1 VTTPALPS
9 ESDHYATLLL
19 DLKDRIASAQVR
31 AAIAVN
37 TELVSL
43 YWHVGHA
50 LNNRVQAAGWG
61 AKVLERLSADLKR
74 AFPDLNGFSPRNL
87 RYMRQ
92 FASSWDAP
100 DFWQAPLAKLS
111 WYHHLTLLEKL
122 ETPEQRLWYAQAT
135 LEHGWSRNVLV
146 HQIESQA
153 LERHGAAQ
161 TNFERTL
168 PALHSDLTRD
178 LLKDPYTFDFLTL
191 GQAAQE
197 RDLERGLINHMRAFL
212 LELGVGFAFLGNQY
226 RLEVGGEEFFVDL
239 LFYHVR
245 LHCYVVVELKV
256 TAFKP
261 EFAGKL
267 SFYVTAVNRDL
278 RRDGDA
284 PTIGILLCKTKND
297 VVVEYA
303 LSETQQPIGVATYTL
318 AEALPQEL
326 EGVLPTVAQLEAELQ
341 RSPVEN
347 TDGAQ

>member
-1 VTTPALPS
+1 VSEPALPP
-9 ESDHYATLLL
+9 EPDDYAGLLL
-19 DLKDRIASAQVR
+19 ELQQRIASAQVR
-31 AAIAVN
+31 AVVAVN
-37 TELVSL
+37 TELVAL

-50 LNNRVQAAGWG
+50 LNERVRAAGWG
-61 AKVLERLSADLKR
+61 AKTLERLSGDLKR

-100 DFWQAPLAKLS
+100 DFWQPPVAKLS
-111 WYHHLTLLEKL
+111 WSHHVVLLEKL
-122 ETPEQRLWYAQAT
+122 DTLESRLWYAQAT
-135 LEHGWSRNVLV
+135 LEYGWSRNVLV
-146 HQIESQA
+146 HQIESKA
-153 LERHGAAQ
+153 LERQGAAQ

-168 PALHSDLTRD
+168 PAPQSDLTRD
-178 LLKDPYTFDFLTL
+178 LLKDPYSFDFLTL
-191 GQAAQE
+191 GRAAHE
-197 RDLERGLINHMRAFL
+197 RDLERGLINHMREFL

-256 TAFKP
+256 TEFKP

-284 PTIGILLCKTKND
+284 PTIGILLCKNKND
-297 VVVEYA
+297 VIVEYA
-303 LSETQQPIGVATYTL
+303 LAETQQPIGVATYAL
-318 AEALPQEL
+318 AEALPKEL
-326 EGVLPTVAQLEAELQ
+326 EGVLPTVAQLEAELE
-341 RSPVEN
+341 RAEAGA
-347 TDGAQ
+347 DGAV